1 MAASDAPVSPVIA
14 SKPEL
19 TISPAAVNNEP
30 VELDSTPASAEKRR
44 RGSRATGLQEMSTE
58 ERQKREEL
66 ISRRLADPAVMV
78 DIPQTPGPQEL
89 ERSGISEENADVTE

>member
-58 ERQKREEL
+58 ERQVHMNNL
-66 ISRRLADPAVMV
+66 MVINSLRLTD
-78 DIPQTPGPQEL
+78 GHHRKG
-89 ERSGISEENADVTE
+89 RS